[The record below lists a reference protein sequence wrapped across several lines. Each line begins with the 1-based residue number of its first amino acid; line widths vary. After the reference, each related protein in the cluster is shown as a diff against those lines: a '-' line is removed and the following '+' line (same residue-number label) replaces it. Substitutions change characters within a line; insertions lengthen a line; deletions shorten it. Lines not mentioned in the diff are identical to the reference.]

1 MSLSSNPISLASQH
15 INSWKPSSPHLVLA
29 SYNPCNIGTCF
40 KSHHQQLSY
49 LSLHT
54 PFPHSPTILSI
65 ELPTY
70 FLHPSQPTEQLYQQ

>member
-1 MSLSSNPISLASQH
+1 MSLSSYPISLASQH

-49 LSLHT
+49 LSLYI
-54 PFPHSPTILSI
+54 PFPHSPNYTLRR
-65 ELPTY
+65 LPTY
-70 FLHPSQPTEQLYQQ
+70 FLHPSQQTEQLYQQ